1 MEESEISDALK
12 KKQHSNKLA
21 TVRGMNF
28 GGKPY
33 AYSIRHTRDRHLLQI
48 WTDDFIYQWYNWLR
62 WILSYNKDRKKKPK
76 KMRWL

>member
-1 MEESEISDALK
+1 MIDKYWWCYFLLFVKNTDGTSFKIQMEESEISDALK

-33 AYSIRHTRDRHLLQI
+33 AYSIRHTRDRHLL
-48 WTDDFIYQWYNWLR
+48 
-62 WILSYNKDRKKKPK
+62 
-76 KMRWL
+76 